1 MSNNNVIY
9 SKTLELRSN
18 NRGTVPLKASE
29 VLEIKWEGG
38 KESTNKGLGERKAR
52 QKAMEIWGFISLP
65 KENPMHFVMICAQT
79 EGSGGH
85 PTCPVGMF
93 MEVSPCLCLTLLLFL
108 ISPLFFFPN
117 FPPLC
122 VAYLNI

>member
-38 KESTNKGLGERKAR
+38 EGIDQQRAGGEKGTSESYGDLGFH
-52 QKAMEIWGFISLP
+52 FI
-65 KENPMHFVMICAQT
+65 A
-79 EGSGGH
+79 
-85 PTCPVGMF
+85 
-93 MEVSPCLCLTLLLFL
+93 
-108 ISPLFFFPN
+108 
-117 FPPLC
+117 
-122 VAYLNI
+122 